1 MTSGPVWRQLVA
13 FTFPVLLGEIF
24 QLSYSIID
32 SAIVGRFVG
41 DGALAAVGASETI
54 TRVIVGFFT
63 GVSTG
68 CTVIVAIVFGR
79 KDRKELTEAVHTIIL
94 FSILAGL
101 VLTAVGIALV
111 RPAIA
116 LMDIPLEIRGE
127 ARDYLQ
133 IYFAGV
139 LGLVLYNTVS
149 GVLRAVGDSKRPL
162 YYLIF
167 SSVLN
172 TLLDV
177 LFVAGFRWGVRGAAF
192 ATILAQLISAL
203 FCLAQLTL
211 TKEPWKLYWKGRMNR
226 DYISAIFS
234 TGIPIGLQKSI
245 VSFSNVIVMSHIA
258 YFGTQCLA
266 GWVVYSKI
274 SHILTTVTQSLT
286 AAETTF
292 VSQNYGAGN
301 YRRAEDGVRATLLS
315 GLAVDLVLIAVCL
328 LLRGP
333 LCAFFT
339 DGEETIG
346 YAMQFVLV
354 IIPFQIVH
362 VFMSTYISVL
372 RGMGKALTGTVLMIC
387 GLVGVRQ
394 LYLMIIR
401 NVWNTPI
408 TAGLGYP
415 LGWAASGLF
424 VYLYY
429 VLRMK
434 PSFEKPE
441 ERSAGWS

>member
-1 MTSGPVWRQLVA
+1 MTSGTVWRQLLA
-13 FTFPVLLGEIF
+13 FALPVLLGEVF

-63 GVSTG
+63 GLSTG
-68 CTVIVAIVFGR
+68 CTVIVGIVFGR
-79 KDRKELTEAVHTIIL
+79 KDREELKEAVHTIIL
-94 FSILAGL
+94 FSILAGF
-101 VLTAVGIALV
+101 VLTGAGIALV
-111 RPAIA
+111 DPAIA
-116 LMDIPLEIRGE
+116 LMDIPQAIRGE
-127 ARDYLQ
+127 ARDYLM

-139 LGLVLYNTVS
+139 AGLVLYNTVS
-149 GVLRAVGDSKRPL
+149 GVLRAVGDSRRPL

-172 TLLDV
+172 TALDV
-177 LFVAGFRWGVRGAAF
+177 LFVACFHWGVKGAAF
-192 ATILAQLISAL
+192 ATILAQLISAVL
-203 FCLAQLTL
+203 CLAQLTL
-211 TKEPWKLYWKGRMNR
+211 TSEPWKLHWKGKMNR
-226 DYISAIFS
+226 DIISSIFS
-234 TGIPIGLQKSI
+234 TGIPIGFQKSI

-274 SHILTTVTQSLT
+274 SHILTTVTQSIT

-301 YRRAEDGVRATLLS
+301 YRRAEDGVRVTLLS
-315 GLAVDLVLIAVCL
+315 AFLIDLVLIAFCL
-328 LLRGP
+328 LLRRP
-333 LCAFFT
+333 FCAFFT
-339 DGEETIG
+339 DGEETIV
-346 YAMQFVLV
+346 YAVRFVLV
-354 IIPFQIVH
+354 IIPFQVAH

-394 LYLMIIR
+394 LYLMIISR
-401 NVWNTPI
+401 VWNTPI

-415 LGWAASGLF
+415 LGWIASGLF

-434 PSFEKPE
+434 PAFEQFA
-441 ERSAGWS
+441 ERSPEWN